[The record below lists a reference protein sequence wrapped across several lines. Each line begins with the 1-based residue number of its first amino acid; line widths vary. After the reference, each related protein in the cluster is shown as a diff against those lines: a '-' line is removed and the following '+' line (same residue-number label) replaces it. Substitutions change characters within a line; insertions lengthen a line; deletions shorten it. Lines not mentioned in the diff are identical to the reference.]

1 MDIERSSGDLKVAW
15 IGGNCPV
22 QAEGTIC
29 ETPFYF
35 RARGEA
41 WSFSAG
47 ADPIGNPDFIY
58 REVYPGGTFA
68 AGWMEETEALDLV
81 RKGAWMF
88 LAKGQNKRI
97 TDAEELLINGA
108 SPLIELDPEI
118 CGGRPRIKGTRLEI
132 RKIADQVDHS
142 GLKVVLEDHDCLDQS
157 QVLAAL
163 VVSVHFP
170 ERGCDEFLKVGV
182 ADRPVC

>member
-1 MDIERSSGDLKVAW
+1 
-15 IGGNCPV
+15 
-22 QAEGTIC
+22 
-29 ETPFYF
+29 
-35 RARGEA
+35 
-41 WSFSAG
+41 
-47 ADPIGNPDFIY
+47 
-58 REVYPGGTFA
+58 
-68 AGWMEETEALDLV
+68 
-81 RKGAWMF
+81 
-88 LAKGQNKRI
+88 
-97 TDAEELLINGA
+97 GA

-170 ERGCDEFLKVGV
+170 ER
-182 ADRPVC
+182 